1 VLEQPWKH
9 AWSAV
14 RADRRYSRPAKIRQL
29 ILCAWECNN
38 SIPFRRIQAA
48 ARAVNVFISLEDLQ
62 SALQLAQDAIDLLPA
77 VSNRS
82 LQRADQQYAVSHFSG
97 LAASACSLFLLRNQ
111 PEQALEV
118 LEEDG
123 LPFLANLSVTGA
135 TSQHWTTHIPMW
147 LIGFKTFLLRLMPL

>member
-1 VLEQPWKH
+1 MLGLRYEQTGDIADLRKSGSSFCAPG
-9 AWSAV
+9 SATTV
-14 RADRRYSRPAKIRQL
+14 SL
-29 ILCAWECNN
+29 
-38 SIPFRRIQAA
+38 FRRIQAA
-48 ARAVNVFISLEDLQ
+48 ARAVNVLISLEDLQ

-77 VSNRS
+77 ISNRS